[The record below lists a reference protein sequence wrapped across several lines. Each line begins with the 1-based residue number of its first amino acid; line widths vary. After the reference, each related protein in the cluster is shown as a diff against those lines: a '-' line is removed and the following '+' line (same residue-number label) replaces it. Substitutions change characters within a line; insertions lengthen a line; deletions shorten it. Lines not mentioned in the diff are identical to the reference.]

1 MLLKIRDVCMLNKL
15 EAEGLV
21 VNFNKFPETFP
32 PTLPKKGLIWDETLR
47 DGEQTPAVF
56 LMADEKIEIA
66 KLLDEI
72 GVAIMD
78 VGFPAISE
86 LEKRVVKRIASE
98 GFTRASVAAPARA
111 LRSDIDACLEAD
123 VDEIPI
129 FVAFSELHL
138 KYKLKMTKQQVIE
151 KVVDCIEYAKQH
163 GVTVDFVTEDTSRTS
178 IDSTVRIFKAA
189 IEAGADRVVIAD
201 TVGFLRPLSI
211 KYLVAKIRD
220 RLWEEVKRKVPLSI
234 HCHNDFGL
242 ATANTLAAIEEGVTV
257 PHTCVAGFGER
268 AGNAS
273 FEEVVMALEVLYN
286 VRTGIK
292 TEKIYELAQLVEKCF
307 ATPLSVHKAIIGD
320 NAFSHEAGIHVHGM
334 LAHALCYEP
343 IPPALVGRKTTFH
356 LGKFTGRHIVEKRLE
371 MEGIRFSPKEIKD
384 IVGKIKETQ
393 GAERKKEILRIFHQI
408 KSLMKEIRRGVTDQ
422 DFWKIVEEVTGQK
435 PKAD

>member
-1 MLLKIRDVCMLNKL
+1 MLNKL
-15 EAEGLV
+15 EAEGLI
-21 VNFNKFPETFP
+21 VNFNKFSETFP
-32 PTLPKKGLIWDETLR
+32 PTLPKEVLIWDETLR

-72 GVAIMD
+72 GVAIMG

-86 LEKRVVKRIASE
+86 SEKRVVKKIASE
-98 GFTRASVAAPARA
+98 GFTRASVVAPARA

-123 VDEIPI
+123 VDEISI

-138 KYKLKMTKQQVIE
+138 KYKLKMTKEQVIE
-151 KVVDCIEYAKQH
+151 RVVNCIEYAKQH
-163 GVTVDFVTEDTSRTS
+163 GVVVDFVTEDTSRTS

-189 IEAGADRVVIAD
+189 IEAGADRVVITD

-220 RLWEEVKRKVPLSI
+220 RLWEEAKRRVPLSI

-292 TEKIYELAQLVEKCF
+292 TEKIYELAQLVERYF

-343 IPPALVGRKTTFH
+343 IPPALVGRETTFH
-356 LGKFTGRHIVEKRLE
+356 LGKFTGKHIVKRRLE
-371 MEGIRFSPKEIKD
+371 MEGIRFSPKEIRE
-384 IVGKIKETQ
+384 IVAKIKETQ
-393 GAERKKEILRIFHQI
+393 GVERKREILRIFHQI

-435 PKAD
+435 PKAN